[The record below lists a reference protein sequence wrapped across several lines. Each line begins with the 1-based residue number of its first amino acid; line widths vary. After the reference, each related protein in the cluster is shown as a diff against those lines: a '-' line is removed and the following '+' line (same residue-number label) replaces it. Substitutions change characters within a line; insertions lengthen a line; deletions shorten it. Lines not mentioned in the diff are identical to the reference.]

1 MRLTD
6 AQQAAVT
13 RLGQDVCVV
22 AGPGSGK
29 TRVLVQRFAWLVREQ
44 STDPGRILAI
54 TFTEKAATEIRKR
67 LTREFEP
74 DFATNPE
81 LRRGLERAPVS
92 TVHGLCTRL
101 LKEHALDIGLDPEFD
116 ILDERRAATM
126 LRQSIDDALNTLLR
140 TDPDRLRQL
149 YDTWC
154 TSAPVA
160 ILEATYGAIRAA
172 GSNWAPFVSPSLAD
186 ITGQLRAALAA
197 GPPNK
202 TDLQRRLVSD
212 VANWVAAPDPAKA
225 IADLNRTTGPLR
237 KTVEAAQADLI
248 TLRFAEQ
255 RETLDGLLRAIHQ
268 RYSTSK
274 RLLSVLDFDDL
285 EAFTMQMLESD
296 ARLRRLVQSRY
307 DFILMDELQDTNP
320 LQWRLVDLIRQP
332 RRFFAVGDVNQA
344 IYGFRHATPDAF
356 QAYRARVEQE
366 SGVVDQL
373 RANFRSRP
381 QVLAAAETVCTGAP
395 GIETPGLLAER
406 QFAEPALEPVVEVI
420 IAQSEDARQR
430 ADWEARAVA
439 RRIRELV
446 SRDQVH
452 YRDIALLFRTSG
464 RFPEF
469 ERVLTE
475 AQVPYLLTGGKTFFD
490 RQEVCDLVNY
500 LRVLA
505 NPRNEVALFA
515 VLRSPL
521 VGVADQQL
529 LELKAGRRP
538 LAEVADLS
546 FLARQRERMD
556 DVSPDQLLWEAIDA
570 ADYEA
575 TLDPAARANIRKLLA
590 LCRDFAQRSPGPL
603 AHLVEHLTRLG
614 QAGEEQN
621 APAPDSPDAVRIM
634 TMHAAKGLEFPVVF
648 CCALD
653 GDARRDSGG
662 LYFAPALGLGATW
675 RMDDGE
681 EEKDGVAERIR
692 EQLSQREKEEAS
704 RLLYVAL
711 TRAEQKLILTYGR
724 GKQSRGWVKMIEQ
737 LQVAVRPELITT
749 RPEVVTSDGSFDQQ
763 TVPAGRGSAR
773 TATEQLL
780 KPPKAQPSRDQQE
793 RSALQLEHASS
804 GLENSSVSAS
814 SLAVFTQCPRR
825 YLLDRYLS
833 WTSSPPSPL
842 DDEAPVQA
850 SGGPAIDLGLM
861 VHALLAG
868 EDVPGATAQ
877 AKRLAAVF
885 RQSPLAEQ
893 AARATRAEREF
904 DIVFELGGT
913 IVTGQIDLWF
923 VDGDEVVIVDYKTDR
938 EAPTGPIE
946 GQHSGYALQ
955 LQIYALALSRLLRR
969 PVTRAVLH
977 YLRPNQLVEVDLSP
991 TALARVPQRLQALQ
1005 QAQATLTFPLIEDDH
1020 CRHCPHWRGACPSQ
1034 FGVEQLSL
1042 F

>member
-1 MRLTD
+1 MRLTP

-44 STDPGRILAI
+44 AIDPGRILAI
-54 TFTEKAATEIRKR
+54 TFTEKAANEIRKR
-67 LTREFEP
+67 LTKEFEP
-74 DFATNPE
+74 DFATHPE
-81 LRRGLERAPVS
+81 LRHSLERAPVS

-126 LRQSIDDALNTLLR
+126 LRQSIDDALNMLLR

-149 YDTWC
+149 YDRWC
-154 TSAPVA
+154 TNAPAAVLA
-160 ILEATYGAIRAA
+160 GTYGAIRAA
-172 GSNWAPFVSPSLAD
+172 GAGQAQFPGPTLAT
-186 ITGQLRAALAA
+186 IAEQLRAALAEA
-197 GPPNK
+197 PVNTP
-202 TDLQRRLVSD
+202 LQRRLTSD
-212 VANWVAAPDPAKA
+212 VAAWIAEPDPVRP
-225 IADLNRTTGPLR
+225 IADLSRTGGPLR
-237 KTVEAAQADLI
+237 KAVEAAQADLI

-285 EAFTMQMLESD
+285 EAFTMQMLEAD

-307 DFILMDELQDTNP
+307 DCILMDELQDTNP

-356 QAYRARVEQE
+356 QSYRARVAQE
-366 SGVVDQL
+366 GGAVDQL

-381 QVLAAAETVCTGAP
+381 QVLEAAETICSGAP

-406 QFAEPALEPVVEVI
+406 QFDEPPLEPVVEMI

-430 ADWEARAVA
+430 PDWEARAVA
-439 RRIRELV
+439 RRIQELV
-446 SRDQVH
+446 LREGVS
-452 YRDIALLFRTSG
+452 YRDIALLFRTGG

-475 AQVPYLLTGGKTFFD
+475 AGVPYLLTGGKTFFD

-505 NPRNEVALFA
+505 NPRDEVALFA

-521 VGVADQQL
+521 VGLADQEL
-529 LELKAGRRP
+529 LTLKAGRRP

-556 DVSPDQLLWEAIDA
+556 DVTPDQLLGEAIDA
-570 ADYEA
+570 ANYEGP
-575 TLDPAARANIRKLLA
+575 LDPAARANIRKLLT
-590 LCRDFAQRSPGPL
+590 LCRDFGQRSPGPL
-603 AHLVEHLTRLG
+603 AALVEHFTRLG

-634 TMHAAKGLEFPVVF
+634 TMHTAKGLEFPVVF

-653 GDARRDSGG
+653 GDTRHDSGG
-662 LYFAPALGLGATW
+662 LYFAPGLGLGATW
-675 RMDDGE
+675 RLDDGE
-681 EEKDGVAERIR
+681 EQKDGVAARIR
-692 EQLSQREKEEAS
+692 EQSSQREKEEAS

-711 TRAEQKLILTYGR
+711 TRAEQKLILTYGQ
-724 GKQSRGWVKMIEQ
+724 GKNRNAWVKLIEL
-737 LQVAVRPELITT
+737 LQVAVRPQLVTS
-749 RPEVVTSDGSFDQQ
+749 RPELPA
-763 TVPAGRGSAR
+763 PAGEALDPQNAPAAR
-773 TATEQLL
+773 QELL
-780 KPPKAQPSRDQQE
+780 LQPPAIT
-793 RSALQLEHASS
+793 S
-804 GLENSSVSAS
+804 GLGDSSVSAS
-814 SLAVFTQCPRR
+814 SLAVFKECPRR
-825 YLLDRYLS
+825 YLLDRYLG
-833 WTSSPPSPL
+833 WTSSPPALAS
-842 DDEAPVQA
+842 DDSAPSESIA
-850 SGGPAIDLGLM
+850 GGPAIDLGLA

-868 EDVPGATAQ
+868 QDVPEATPQ
-877 AKRLAAVF
+877 AKRLANIF
-885 RQSPLAEQ
+885 RQSALAAQ
-893 AARATRAEREF
+893 AARASRMEREF
-904 DIVFELGGT
+904 DFVFERAGT
-913 IVTGQIDLWF
+913 VITGQIDLWF
-923 VDGDEVVIVDYKTDR
+923 ADQEEVVVVDYKTDR

-946 GQHSGYALQ
+946 GHHSGYALQ
-955 LQIYALALSRLLRR
+955 LQVYALALGQLLRR

-977 YLRPNQLVEVDLSP
+977 YLRPNQLVEVDVSP
-991 TALARVPQRLQALQ
+991 DALDRVRQQLMALQ
-1005 QAQATLTFPLIEDDH
+1005 QAQATLQFPLVEDAH
-1020 CRHCPHWRGACPSQ
+1020 CHRCPHWRGACPSQ